1 MPKMTG
7 GQALAKSLYRE
18 GVRVIFGLPGVQ
30 LYHLLDGLYDEPGI
44 RFITTRHE
52 QATSYMAD
60 GYARAGGGIGTA
72 LVVPGPG
79 LQNASAGIGTAYA
92 ASSPILVVSG
102 QIERDLIGVDRGML
116 HEVNDQM
123 DTIRPVTKWAA
134 RILKPQDVPATVHE
148 AFRQLKTGRPRPVEI
163 EIPPETLAEEA
174 DIELLEPALGATVSA
189 QGEARSLP
197 LRPAASAEQI
207 QTGAEVL
214 AHARKLIIIAGGG
227 VIASKASAAL
237 QTLAEFLQAPVI
249 TTAEGK
255 GALSDRHYLALGA
268 MRLRQDPIVDYIA
281 QTDVVL
287 AVGTRLAF
295 PQLFSGQT
303 VVQIDVDASEV
314 GRNYAP
320 TVGLVGDAKRT
331 LEALYA
337 TLVATTPA
345 RPSHQ
350 EEVEALQRARRGSPH
365 ANLQPLA
372 GFLKAIRNAV
382 PDDGVVI
389 AGMTQVGYYS
399 RPYYPVYQPGTFLT
413 SSYFGNLGYAYP
425 TALGAKVARPDAA
438 VVAISGDG
446 GFLFNSQ
453 ELATAVAHKI
463 NAIVIVFNDNAFG
476 NVMRDQRD
484 RFQGRVYG
492 AELHNPDFMKLAD
505 AYGAR
510 GARAHNAEELEAK
523 LKEALGINAPTLIE
537 VPCGPM
543 PYPY

>member
-1 MPKMTG
+1 VVFAQGGEKYMPQMTG

-52 QATSYMAD
+52 QATTYMAD

-102 QIERDLIGVDRGML
+102 QIERDLIGVSRGML
-116 HEVNDQM
+116 HEVNDQL

-134 RILKPQDVPATVHE
+134 RILQPQDIPATVHE
-148 AFRQLKTGRPRPVEI
+148 AFMQLKSGRPRPVEI
-163 EIPPETLAEEA
+163 EIPPETLAETA
-174 DIELLEPALGATVSA
+174 DITLLDPANLM
-189 QGEARSLP
+189 
-197 LRPAASAEQI
+197 RPAASAEQVRV
-207 QTGAEVL
+207 GAEIL
-214 AHARKLIIIAGGG
+214 ANAKKLLIIAGGG
-227 VIASKASAAL
+227 VISSEATSDL
-237 QTLAEFLQAPVI
+237 QRLAEHLQAPVL

-255 GALSDRHYLALGA
+255 GALSDRHALALGA
-268 MRLRQDPIVDYIA
+268 MRLRQDPIIDYLA

-295 PQLFSGQT
+295 PQLLSGQT
-303 VVQIDVDASEV
+303 VVQIDIDPEEV
-314 GRNYAP
+314 GRNYAK
-320 TVGLVGDAKRT
+320 TVGLVGDAKQT
-331 LEALYA
+331 LAALY
-337 TLVATTPA
+337 TLLSSSTSAQSG
-345 RPSHQ
+345 RQ
-350 EEVEALQRARRGSPH
+350 EEIAALKRQRREHPH
-365 ANLQPLA
+365 ANLEPLT

-382 PDDGVVI
+382 PDDGIVI
-389 AGMTQVGYYS
+389 SGMTQVGYYS
-399 RPYYPVYQPGTFLT
+399 RPYYPVYTPRTFLT

-425 TALGAKVARPDAA
+425 TALGAKVARPEAA

-463 NAIVIVFNDNAFG
+463 NAVVLVFNDNAFG

-484 RFQGRVYG
+484 RFQGRIYG
-492 AELHNPDFMKLAD
+492 PELHNPDFMKLAE

-510 GARAHNAEELEAK
+510 GVRAVKPEELEMK
-523 LKEALGINAPTLIE
+523 LKEALAIEAPTLIE
-537 VPCGPM
+537 IPCGPM

>member
-1 MPKMTG
+1 
-7 GQALAKSLYRE
+7 
-18 GVRVIFGLPGVQ
+18 
-30 LYHLLDGLYDEPGI
+30 
-44 RFITTRHE
+44 
-52 QATSYMAD
+52 MAD

-116 HEVNDQM
+116 HAVNDQM

-134 RILKPQDVPATVHE
+134 RILQPQDVPATVHE

-174 DIELLEPALGATVSA
+174 DITLLEPAY
-189 QGEARSLP
+189 P
-197 LRPAASAEQI
+197 LRPAASAVQI
-207 QTGAEVL
+207 QTGAAVL
-214 AHARKLIIIAGGG
+214 GHAKQLLIIAGGG
-227 VIASKASAAL
+227 VIAAKASTAL
-237 QTLAEFLQAPVI
+237 QTLAEFLQAPVL

-255 GALSDRHYLALGA
+255 GALSDRHPLALGA
-268 MRLRQDPIVDYIA
+268 MRLRQDPIVEYLE

-295 PQLFSGQT
+295 PQLFRGQT

-314 GRNYAP
+314 GPNHAP

-331 LEALYA
+331 
-337 TLVATTPA
+337 
-345 RPSHQ
+345 
-350 EEVEALQRARRGSPH
+350 
-365 ANLQPLA
+365 
-372 GFLKAIRNAV
+372 NAV
-382 PDDGVVI
+382 
-389 AGMTQVGYYS
+389 
-399 RPYYPVYQPGTFLT
+399 
-413 SSYFGNLGYAYP
+413 
-425 TALGAKVARPDAA
+425 
-438 VVAISGDG
+438 
-446 GFLFNSQ
+446 
-453 ELATAVAHKI
+453 
-463 NAIVIVFNDNAFG
+463 VIVFNDNAFG

-492 AELHNPDFMKLAD
+492 AELHNPDFMKLAE

-510 GARAHNAEELEAK
+510 GARAHNAAELEAK
-523 LKEALGINAPTLIE
+523 LKEALGSTAPTLIE

-543 PYPY
+543 LYPY

>member
-1 MPKMTG
+1 
-7 GQALAKSLYRE
+7 
-18 GVRVIFGLPGVQ
+18 
-30 LYHLLDGLYDEPGI
+30 
-44 RFITTRHE
+44 
-52 QATSYMAD
+52 
-60 GYARAGGGIGTA
+60 
-72 LVVPGPG
+72 
-79 LQNASAGIGTAYA
+79 AYA
-92 ASSPILVVSG
+92 ASSTIVVVSG
-102 QIERDLIGVDRGML
+102 QIKRELIGVDRGSR
-116 HEVNDQM
+116 HEVTDQL

-134 RILKPQDVPATVHE
+134 RILQPQDVPATVHE

-174 DIELLEPALGATVSA
+174 DIELLEPAN
-189 QGEARSLP
+189 P

-214 AHARKLIIIAGGG
+214 RHARKLLIIAGGG

-255 GALSDRHYLALGA
+255 GALSDRHPLALGA
-268 MRLRQDPIVDYIA
+268 MRLRQDPIVEYLA

-320 TVGLVGDAKRT
+320 TVGLVGDAKHT

-337 TLVATTPA
+337 TLVASAPA
-345 RPSHQ
+345 RPSRQ
-350 EEVEALQRARRGSPH
+350 EEVGALKRARRESPH

-372 GFLKAIRNAV
+372 GFLKAIRNAM
-382 PDDGVVI
+382 PDDGIVI

-399 RPYYPVYQPGTFLT
+399 RPYYPVYKPGTFLT

-425 TALGAKVARPDAA
+425 TALGAKVARADAA

-446 GFLFNSQ
+446 GLLLNAQ

-463 NAIVIVFNDNAFG
+463 NAVVIVFNDNAFG
-476 NVMRDQRD
+476 NAMRDQRD

-510 GARAHNAEELEAK
+510 GARAHNAAELEAK
-523 LKEALGINAPTLIE
+523 LKEAIGINAPTLLE

>member
-30 LYHLLDGLYDEPGI
+30 LYHLLDALYDEPGI

-92 ASSPILVVSG
+92 ASSPILVISG
-102 QIERDLIGVDRGML
+102 QIERDLIGVERGML

-134 RILKPQDVPATVHE
+134 RILKPQDVPATVQE

-174 DIELLEPALGATVSA
+174 DIALLEPALGATASA
-189 QGEARSLP
+189 QGLQALP

-207 QTGAEVL
+207 ERGAEVL
-214 AHARKLIIIAGGG
+214 RHAQQLLIIAGGG

-237 QTLAEFLQAPVI
+237 QTLAEFLHAPVL

-255 GALSDRHYLALGA
+255 GALSDRHPLALGA
-268 MRLRQDPIVDYIA
+268 MRLRQDPIVEYLA

-295 PQLFSGQT
+295 PQLFRGQT
-303 VVQIDVDASEV
+303 VVQIDVDAAEV
-314 GRNYAP
+314 GRNYAS
-320 TVGLVGDAKRT
+320 TVGLVGDAQRT
-331 LEALYA
+331 LEALYT
-337 TLVATTPA
+337 TLAATTSV
-345 RPSHQ
+345 RPSRQ
-350 EEVEALQRARRGSPH
+350 EEVAALKRARRDSPH

-372 GFLKAIRNAV
+372 GFLTAIRNAM
-382 PDDGVVI
+382 PDDGIVV

-425 TALGAKVARPDAA
+425 TALGAKVARPEAA

-446 GFLFNSQ
+446 GFLFNAQ

-463 NAIVIVFNDNAFG
+463 NAVVIVFNDNAFG

-523 LKEALGINAPTLIE
+523 LKEALGSNAPTLIE